1 MRDEAMTTPISTA
14 ELWDAFADELS
25 VAEVP
30 FQGFG
35 RRRAFAGPVATVKT
49 HEDHRAV
56 KALAATP
63 GGGRVLVVDG
73 GGSLRVA
80 LMGDRIAA
88 DLSANGWAGA
98 IVFGAIRDS
107 DGIDALDIG
116 VKALGTVARRG
127 ESAIGSLTGVALAF
141 AGLRIK
147 PGDWVY
153 ADRDGIVAA
162 ERELAPPRS

>member
-1 MRDEAMTTPISTA
+1 MRDEAMTMPTA
-14 ELWDAFADELS
+14 ELWDAYTDELS
-25 VAEVP
+25 VAEIP

-35 RRRAFAGPVATVKT
+35 RRRAFAGPAATVKT
-49 HEDHRAV
+49 HEDHRAL
-56 KALAATP
+56 KALAAMP
-63 GGGRVLVVDG
+63 GAGRVLVVDG

-98 IVFGAIRDS
+98 VVFGAIRDS

-116 VKALGTVARRG
+116 VKALGTVPRRG
-127 ESAIGSLTGVALAF
+127 ESAIGSLAGIALAF
-141 AGLRIK
+141 AGLRVK
-147 PGDWVY
+147 PGDWIY

-162 ERELAPPRS
+162 GRDLALPRG